1 MATPQRLSWGTAP
14 QQLSWGM
21 VRCRRAPTDVITAM
35 CSSTNAHRHSMP
47 PTIEAAVLTAVVLV
61 SDTGYI
67 GLLVDTD
74 QPKPADDHQALEPVI
89 TFYTT
94 GAPPIHE
101 LQHRLLDEC
110 DLSLDPSCA
119 TRTRRGG
126 YGRCLSTV
134 GQTALIMVQ
143 PVHYTG
149 SFIGGVHNQA
159 PDCTSHTISQS
170 VGCTIV
176 WYNQATI
183 CELLPNTPEDMPW
196 LKLCNDLY
204 TDLCTP
210 HSERITASGQLSY
223 VQNVDLLFQPA
234 NSSTDGTGHDLSAA
248 VAARGAQIASLH
260 STTPAPRTHEHNTA
274 NDTTSTA
281 TPGNPRPAKDNDMA
295 SIGENEILQQLAAL
309 RQQMAGF
316 STTVSSST
324 TIVCCE

>member
-1 MATPQRLSWGTAP
+1 V
-14 QQLSWGM
+14 

-35 CSSTNAHRHSMP
+35 CSSTNTHRHSMP

-170 VGCTIV
+170 VGCAIV

-248 VAARGAQIASLH
+248 VAAERIMGEHHHKHMIYSQ
-260 STTPAPRTHEHNTA
+260 TP
-274 NDTTSTA
+274 
-281 TPGNPRPAKDNDMA
+281 PAKGWMGYSQLNSTHDCTLHMTVRTRECAIRHNRNMRHR
-295 SIGENEILQQLAAL
+295 IL
-309 RQQMAGF
+309 
-316 STTVSSST
+316 
-324 TIVCCE
+324 